1 MTTKLDNISQREAK
15 LGEGQEETVGVPENG
30 MQDPSGQFPKVDYH
44 YGPSLN
50 KASVGT
56 QVNKL
61 ATGGGDIGVSL
72 NIVPQRPSQY
82 PFNDVNETSS
92 GHIVEYDDTPGG
104 ERILIKHRKG
114 SGVEMRADGT
124 VVITSTN
131 NKVEVTG
138 GDQTVIV
145 EGEGNL
151 IYNGN
156 LNLKVTGDFNVDV
169 GGNYN
174 VNVAGN
180 MVEDIQEKH
189 RTTVVRNSTYT
200 TKQTRTTK
208 TVGTHTDIMLADN
221 NQIVKGN
228 QSNLVEGNIDIA
240 GEDKIF
246 VSGKE
251 QFAVTSKVSNITG
264 AKQITVFGNKG
275 LIGGKE
281 VDYTGKSYHG
291 SKGEVEGVASGDT
304 GSNAIFWGTFKGVAT
319 EAIRSVNADKA
330 AFAEVSDLTHSQS
343 YGEAA
348 TSGSTVGD
356 TATLHSL
363 SQEDISGQNA
373 PITPDLVVDHS
384 LNGSYAIRTVV
395 IDAEDKLKTSL
406 LLEKKYEGYFYK
418 IPTIAEVRSAL
429 KSSYV
434 GDAVGSILV
443 ADGLLNPEY
452 KIPTPP
458 AIGRTVKKS
467 ASSRFGYQPIGN
479 ALENRGKRFRP

>member
-1 MTTKLDNISQREAK
+1 MTTKKDKISLREDK
-15 LGEGQEETVGVPENG
+15 LGTGQELTVGVPENG
-30 MQDPSGQFPKVDYH
+30 MQNASGDLPKREYN

-50 KASVGT
+50 KASLGT
-56 QVNKL
+56 KVNRL
-61 ATGGGDIGVSL
+61 AVGGGDVGVSL
-72 NIVPQRPSQY
+72 NLSPQRPSQH
-82 PFNDVNETSS
+82 PFNDVNETPS
-92 GHIVEYDDTPGG
+92 GHVVEYDDTPGG

-114 SGVEMRADGT
+114 AGVEMRADGS
-124 VVITSTN
+124 VIISAVN

-145 EGEGNL
+145 EGHGNL

-156 LNLKVTGDFNVDV
+156 LNLKVTGDYNVDV

-180 MVEDIQEKH
+180 KVEDIQENH
-189 RTTVVRNSTYT
+189 RTTVTRNSIYT
-200 TKQTRTTK
+200 TKETRTTK
-208 TVGTHTDIMLADN
+208 TIGTHTDIMLSDN

-228 QSNLVEGNIDIA
+228 QQNLVEGNIDIA
-240 GEDKIF
+240 SEDKIF

-264 AKQITVFGNKG
+264 AKQITIFGNKG
-275 LIGGKE
+275 VIGGKE
-281 VDYTGKSYHG
+281 VDYTGKSYYG
-291 SKGEVEGVASGDT
+291 SKGEVEAA
-304 GSNAIFWGTFKGVAT
+304 SNAIFYGTFKGVAT

-343 YGEAA
+343 YGEAL

-363 SQEDISGQNA
+363 SQEDISGQDA

-384 LNGSYAIRTVV
+384 INGSYAIRTVV
-395 IDAEDKLKTSL
+395 IDAEDKLKNSL
-406 LLEKKYEGYFYK
+406 SLQDKYSDFFYK
-418 IPTIAEVRSAL
+418 TPTIAEIRSAL
-429 KSSYV
+429 KSESV
-434 GDAVGSILV
+434 SNAIGNTLV
-443 ADGLLNPEY
+443 SDNLLNPDY
-452 KIPTPP
+452 KSKTPP
-458 AIGRTVKKS
+458 AIGRTAKKS

-479 ALENRGKRFRP
+479 ALESRGKRFRP

>member
-1 MTTKLDNISQREAK
+1 
-15 LGEGQEETVGVPENG
+15 
-30 MQDPSGQFPKVDYH
+30 
-44 YGPSLN
+44 
-50 KASVGT
+50 
-56 QVNKL
+56 
-61 ATGGGDIGVSL
+61 
-72 NIVPQRPSQY
+72 
-82 PFNDVNETSS
+82 
-92 GHIVEYDDTPGG
+92 
-104 ERILIKHRKG
+104 
-114 SGVEMRADGT
+114 
-124 VVITSTN
+124 
-131 NKVEVTG
+131 
-138 GDQTVIV
+138 
-145 EGEGNL
+145 
-151 IYNGN
+151 
-156 LNLKVTGDFNVDV
+156 
-169 GGNYN
+169 
-174 VNVAGN
+174 
-180 MVEDIQEKH
+180 
-189 RTTVVRNSTYT
+189 
-200 TKQTRTTK
+200 
-208 TVGTHTDIMLADN
+208 MLADN

-291 SKGEVEGVASGDT
+291 SKGEVEGVASGDS